1 MLNKIILVVDFKS
14 WERLPCVIES
24 VTSLIPP
31 TADKTI
37 TCKVKCQIYNKRLKD
52 KTHFLCQQKLIIK
65 KKVECIFN
73 HMRYLLKL
81 VISNF
86 QW

>member
-1 MLNKIILVVDFKS
+1 MTYKNTIPFFFEKIIFFKKNYIKIIQMLNKKIILVVDFKS

-37 TCKVKCQIYNKRLKD
+37 TCKVKCQIYI
-52 KTHFLCQQKLIIK
+52 Q
-65 KKVECIFN
+65 
-73 HMRYLLKL
+73 
-81 VISNF
+81 
-86 QW
+86 